1 MYYESQAE
9 PMPVT
14 ARRSGKYIRRRPMSK
29 TVIEGIRQ
37 KISLLNYIVTFVV
50 FVLLF
55 LIVRFLYYEWNFIP
69 NTSIVA
75 MLSIIAFL
83 SIIGL
88 YLSNKVS
95 KQASNEIADYS
106 SKLNNMLNLT
116 LDIREEKFG
125 DILLEKILG
134 HALAITDARAGSIML
149 LNKDRLVFAYVKG
162 IESKG
167 LLGVSMPKTQGIAGW
182 VVQKGES
189 LIVNDAKQDD
199 RFNPEIDRLTGYETR
214 SVLCVPL
221 KLSRGVIGVTELLN
235 KNSNSFTQ
243 RDAEVITY
251 FADQAAIAIDRTNFC
266 ADQKN
271 FEIHLTDILLN
282 AIDRSIEKR
291 GHSKRVAK
299 YSLIIADAMNMSE
312 DEKKRLYTA
321 CLLHDIGFIHISL
334 QDIKSRDDYK
344 RHSQLAYEMLRPI
357 NFYTDIA
364 PIVLHHHERCDGT
377 GYPSGLKGQ
386 EIPMESR
393 IIAIA
398 EAFDVMVSKESYKC
412 TGKLI
417 YGDTTPLI
425 FEFQDAIEEL
435 RKNAGTQFDPLLI
448 DFFIKNIT
456 PEHVQ

>member
-1 MYYESQAE
+1 
-9 PMPVT
+9 
-14 ARRSGKYIRRRPMSK
+14 MSK
-29 TVIEGIRQ
+29 TVVEGIRE
-37 KISLLNYIVTFVV
+37 KISQLNYIVTFVV

-55 LIVRFLYYEWNFIP
+55 LIVRFLYDEWDFIIKP
-69 NTSIVA
+69 SIVA

-95 KQASNEIADYS
+95 KQASNEIEDYS

-116 LDIREEKFG
+116 LDIREEKYG

-134 HALAITDARAGSIML
+134 HALAITDAQAGSIML
-149 LNKDRLVFAYVKG
+149 LDKDRLVFTNVKG
-162 IESKG
+162 LESKD
-167 LLGVSMPKTQGIAGW
+167 LFGVSISKTLGIAGW
-182 VVQKGES
+182 VIQKGES

-214 SVLCVPL
+214 SVLCAPL
-221 KLSRGVIGVTELLN
+221 KLSTGVIGAIELLN

-243 RDAEVITY
+243 KDAEVITY
-251 FADQAAIAIDRTNFC
+251 FADQAAIAIDRANFYT
-266 ADQKN
+266 DQKN

-282 AIDRSIEKR
+282 AIDSSIEKR

-299 YSLIIADAMNMSE
+299 YSLLIADAMNMSE

-321 CLLHDIGFIHISL
+321 CLLHDIGFINISL

-344 RHSQLAYEMLRPI
+344 THSQLAYEMLRPI

-364 PIVLHHHERCDGT
+364 PIVLHHHERYDGK
-377 GYPSGLKGQ
+377 GYPEGIKG
-386 EIPMESR
+386 EDIPIESR

-417 YGDTTPLI
+417 HGDTNPLI
-425 FEFQDAIEEL
+425 FEFQDAIGEL
-435 RKNAGTQFDPLLI
+435 RRNAGTQFDPLLI
-448 DFFIKNIT
+448 EFFIKNIT